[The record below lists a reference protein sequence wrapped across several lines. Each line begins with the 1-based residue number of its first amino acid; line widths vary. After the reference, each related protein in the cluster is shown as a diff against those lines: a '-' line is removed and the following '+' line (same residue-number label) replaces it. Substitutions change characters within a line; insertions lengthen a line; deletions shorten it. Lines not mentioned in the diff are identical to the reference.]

1 MPGLKGNN
9 NVSLAEISA
18 LIGFLKNSWGN
29 QGNFSTIESVNNVL
43 DATSNRRSA
52 FTEKELLQQFK

>member
-9 NVSLAEISA
+9 NVSLAEITA

-29 QGNFSTIESVNNVL
+29 QGNFSTIELVNKVL
-43 DATSNRRSA
+43 GATSNRSSA
-52 FTEKELLQQFK
+52 FTAKELRQQYK